1 MKKIALIAFSFA
13 FLSFVGIG
21 IGLLENTSKQ
31 QAMTLNYTASEP
43 GGFISTPEKYV

>member
-21 IGLLENTSKQ
+21 SLENASKQ
-31 QAMTLNYTASEP
+31 QTMTLHYTASEP

>member
-21 IGLLENTSKQ
+21 LLENASKQ